1 MKEEEESSD
10 DSDMFARAE
19 ISDVSSSDDEPAP
32 TTGREKLSKAREAKK
47 RAKETREV
55 AKRQAEA
62 KKLAASLKQSTG
74 LTQSAVTKILQR
86 NPTGLGT
93 KQLLSLVKIQCKVQ
107 QETISAKLKPILKK
121 IGRRKKVDGKNLWFL
136 KKDK

>member
-32 TTGREKLSKAREAKK
+32 TTGRERLSKTREAKK

-74 LTQSAVTKILQR
+74 LTEETVTKILKR
-86 NPTGLGT
+86 HVNGIET
-93 KQLLSLVKIQCKVQ
+93 KELFKLAVQMCKV
-107 QETISAKLKPILKK
+107 ETKEASAQLKPILKK
-121 IGRRKKVDGKNLWFL
+121 IAKRKRME
-136 KKDK
+136 